1 MYRLSGIVCLLLFF
15 SCSPQDKKF
24 RQYYTQG
31 QMLYEKHC
39 SNCHQQDGQGL
50 RRLYPPLAKSDFLKN
65 NFNPFICT
73 MKYGTSGS
81 IVVNGVEFNKL
92 MPGVPSLTE
101 LELAE
106 LATYI
111 TNSWG
116 EQGGIVTIEQVSQA
130 LSGCAP
136 Q

>member
-1 MYRLSGIVCLLLFF
+1 
-15 SCSPQDKKF
+15 
-24 RQYYTQG
+24 
-31 QMLYEKHC
+31 
-39 SNCHQQDGQGL
+39 
-50 RRLYPPLAKSDFLKN
+50 
-65 NFNPFICT
+65 